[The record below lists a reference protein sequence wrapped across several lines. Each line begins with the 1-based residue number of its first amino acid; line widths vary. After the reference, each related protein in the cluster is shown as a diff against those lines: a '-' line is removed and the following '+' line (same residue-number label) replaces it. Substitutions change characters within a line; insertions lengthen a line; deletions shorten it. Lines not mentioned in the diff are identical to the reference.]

1 MFSSL
6 NQVVA
11 QGVLH
16 ARRIQQRTAAE
27 KPHDVGDQR
36 VMTIDRE
43 GQPRDFILQRLA
55 SRVADLQGFDQAEIE
70 GLLDVVS
77 QVMADEHRQDSRDEL
92 AVVFARGVLI
102 DAHHP

>member
-1 MFSSL
+1 MSRMSRRLMMFSSL

-11 QGVLH
+11 EGVLH

-43 GQPRDFILQRLA
+43 GQPRDLVLECLA
-55 SRVADLQGFDQAEIE
+55 CRVADLQGFDQAEIE
-70 GLLDVVS
+70 GLLDVVG
-77 QVMADEHRQDSRDEL
+77 QVMADEHWQDLRDEL
-92 AVVFARGVLI
+92 AVR
-102 DAHHP
+102 